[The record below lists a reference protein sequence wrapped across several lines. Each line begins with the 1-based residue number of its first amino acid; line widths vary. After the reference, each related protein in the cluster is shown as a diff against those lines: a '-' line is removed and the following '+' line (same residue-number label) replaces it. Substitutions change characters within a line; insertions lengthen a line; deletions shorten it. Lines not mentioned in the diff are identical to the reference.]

1 MDSSNTKSGK
11 QEKLGEVKKSSF
23 LEGRGG
29 GDGGGWGGGCAIR
42 KRSENFHFQGGLPYY
57 GGV

>member
-29 GDGGGWGGGCAIR
+29 GRGWGGCAIR